1 MTNLISL
8 MEDIANA
15 AFETNVKIASLG
27 LISKSGQILYQTKN
41 WDLSTQTKV
50 ILDVVKGN
58 KKMVLNSLPLTVTST
73 DPTRIVAT
81 NNMGMGSIVILPFQ
95 SGILVS
101 YVMPG
106 ANPDAAI
113 DFLVPYAKKIGE
125 IQN

>member
-27 LISKSGQILYQTKN
+27 LISKSGQVLYQTQN

-113 DFLVPYAKKIGE
+113 DFLVPYVKKIGE